1 MSDLPQIVSLSGG
14 KDSTAMLLM
23 MLERGEEVAEA
34 VSFDT
39 GWEFPEMYEH
49 LEKLHEFCAQV
60 HGFDRFTVLYPDRPL
75 DWYMTDK
82 VRVRGKHEGEAG
94 WGWARPRARWCTKLK
109 TDTMDRHVRE
119 SYPQGVVQCV
129 GIAAD
134 EQRRVRDKRYPLVE
148 WGVTEADALAYCRAN
163 GFDWGGL
170 YEHMD
175 RVSCWCCPL
184 QGFKSLRALYDFHPE
199 LWQRLLEMDAKC
211 WNTFRRDYSAEQIDA
226 RFRNEDAQMRLEE
239 L

>member
-23 MLERGEEVAEA
+23 MLERGEDVAEA

-49 LEKLHEFCAQV
+49 LGRLREFCAQE
-60 HGFDRFTVLYPDRPL
+60 HGFDRFTVLRPSKPFEY
-75 DWYMTDK
+75 WMYE
-82 VRVRGKHEGEAG
+82 RVKRKGDTSTTGY
-94 WGWARPRARWCTKLK
+94 GWARPNARWCTKMK
-109 TDTMDRHVRE
+109 TDAMDAHLRRC
-119 SYPQGVVQCV
+119 YPEGAVQCI

-134 EQRRVRDKRYPLVE
+134 EPQRVRDKRYPLVE
-148 WGVTEADALAYCRAN
+148 WGVTEADALAYCKAK

-170 YEHMD
+170 YEHRG

-184 QGFKSLRALYDFHPE
+184 QGLRDLRALYDHHPE
-199 LWQRLLEMDAKC
+199 LWARLLEMDSKSRNA
-211 WNTFRRDYSAEQIDA
+211 FRRDYSAEQIDA
-226 RFRNEDAQMRLEE
+226 RFRAEDAQMSLEE